1 MYMSNASLRGVDEE
15 IEYDQEMIDELLKCS
30 EDPIYF
36 IENYVKIISKSKLV
50 TFEMRDYQKKYIDLL
65 QNNTRSIIKWGRQ
78 SGKSISTAAFIV
90 WKIVF
95 GDNIK
100 VLLAADQ
107 LDKAVEQ
114 LKRIKEMIELLPVWM
129 QQGVKT
135 WNAKRIILANSSEV
149 RAAATHPRSASGYT
163 VNFLYLDEF
172 ALVEPSIARDF
183 VSSVFPTVSSDPNAQ
198 IAISSTP
205 RGIGNPFHELWE
217 KAERSADKGELKRD
231 DFRFLSI
238 EWNDVPGRDE
248 AWKQS
253 EIEKIGELAF
263 NQEYACKF
271 LGSSATLIDSV
282 YIKELQKLYEKDPID
297 TLDNKR
303 LRIYHKPIDKRTMKD
318 NNYEYLIT
326 VDPAMGTRQDYSAMH
341 VWLLKSNI
349 DIVHCAT
356 YHSNNVPPMEMTGK
370 ILFLAK
376 LYHDA
381 LVLVET
387 NEPAGGIIVNSL
399 KVDHEYYNLVN
410 MQKEGVGFRT
420 HHEAKI
426 KSCTYLQVYCEK
438 LLLKM
443 HDSRFY
449 QELSTYG
456 KKGSTYKAI
465 GDGHD
470 DLISAA
476 LMMLFYVNSKFF
488 YGNISEKSIY
498 KHKSYIQSNGANTT
512 MDELISKALDELIAE
527 DYSNEDSGPLIING
541 TRQKYEDAVHWK
553 QQPIPSQKN
562 NPMFNPHANGNSF
575 RYYPN
580 NPNRR

>member
-1 MYMSNASLRGVDEE
+1 MYMNNASLRGVDEE
-15 IEYDQEMIDELLKCS
+15 FEYDQEMIDELLKCS
-30 EDPIYF
+30 QDPIYF
-36 IENYVKIISKSKLV
+36 IENYIKIISKSKLV
-50 TFEMRDYQKKYIDLL
+50 TFEMRNYQKKYIELL

-90 WKIVF
+90 WKIIF

-114 LKRIKEMIELLPVWM
+114 LKRIKEMIELLPIWM

-135 WNAKRIILANSSEV
+135 WNAKRIILSNSSEV

-172 ALVEPSIARDF
+172 ALVEPNIARDF

-217 KAERSADKGELKRD
+217 KAERAADKGELKKD

-238 EWNDVPGRDE
+238 EWNEVPGRDE

-282 YIKELQKLYEKDPID
+282 YIKELQRLYEKEPINI
-297 TLDNKR
+297 LDKRR
-303 LRIYHKPIDKRTMKD
+303 LRIFHPPLDSKTMKE

-326 VDPAMGTRQDYSAMH
+326 VDPAMGTKQDYSAMH
-341 VWLLKSNI
+341 VWLLRSNI
-349 DIVHCAT
+349 DILHCAT
-356 YHSNNVPPMEMTGK
+356 YHSNDVPPMEFTAK

-376 LYHDA
+376 LYNEA

-399 KVDHEYYNLVN
+399 LKDHEYYNLIN
-410 MQKEGVGFRT
+410 MQKEGVGFRM

-438 LLLKM
+438 LLLKV
-443 HDSRFY
+443 HDERFY

-456 KKGSTYKAI
+456 RKGSTYKAL

-470 DLISAA
+470 DLISAV
-476 LMMLFYVNSKFF
+476 LIMLFYVNSKYF
-488 YGNISEKSIY
+488 YGNISETSIY
-498 KHKSYIQSNGANTT
+498 KHRSFIEKTGTNPV
-512 MDELISKALDELIAE
+512 MDDLISKALDDLVAE
-527 DYSNEDSGPLIING
+527 DHYEAGSGSIIING
-541 TRQKYEDAVHWK
+541 TRKKYDDATNWK
-553 QQPIPSQKN
+553 QPPVPSQKN
-562 NPMFNPHANGNSF
+562 NPMFNPHASGNMF
-575 RYYPN
+575 RYFAN
-580 NPNRR
+580 KRS

>member
-1 MYMSNASLRGVDEE
+1 MYKNNAALRSSDEE
-15 IEYDQEMIDELLKCS
+15 FEYDEEMIEELMKCS

-36 IENYVKIISKSKLV
+36 IENYVKIIDKSNLVLFKL
-50 TFEMRDYQKKYIDLL
+50 RDYQKTYITCLFEH
-65 QNNTRSIIKWGRQ
+65 TRTICKFSRQ
-78 SGKSISTAAFIV
+78 SGKSLTTAAYIV
-90 WKIVF
+90 WKIIF
-95 GDNIK
+95 KDNIK

-114 LKRIKEMIELLPVWM
+114 LKRIKEIIEHLPLWF

-135 WNAKRIILANSSEV
+135 WNTKRIILSNSSEV
-149 RAAATHPRSASGYT
+149 RAAATHSKAASGYT

-172 ALVEPSIARDF
+172 ALVEPNIARDF

-198 IAISSTP
+198 ISITSTP

-217 KAERSADKGELKRD
+217 KAERALDKGELKKD
-231 DFRFLSI
+231 DFRHLSI
-238 EWNDVPGRDE
+238 KWNDVPGRDDE
-248 AWKQS
+248 WKQG
-253 EIEKIGELAF
+253 EIDKMGELAF
-263 NQEYACKF
+263 NQEYACEF
-271 LGSSATLIDSV
+271 LGSSATLIDGA
-282 YIKELQKLYEKDPID
+282 YIKELQRLYEQDPID

-303 LRIYHKPIDKRTMKD
+303 LLVFHKPIDKKTMKE

-326 VDPAMGTRQDYSAMH
+326 VDPAMGTKQDYSAMH
-341 VWLLKSNI
+341 VWLLRSNI

-356 YHSNNVPPMEMTGK
+356 YHSNNVPPMDFTAK

-399 KVDHEYYNLVN
+399 SRDHEYYNLIN
-410 MQKEGVGFRT
+410 MQKEGVGFRM

-426 KSCTYLQVYCEK
+426 KACTYLQVYCEK

-470 DLISAA
+470 DLISATI
-476 LMMLFYVNSKFF
+476 MMLFYINSKFF

-527 DYSNEDSGPLIING
+527 DYSNEDTGPIIING

>member
-1 MYMSNASLRGVDEE
+1 MYKNNFALRGAEEE
-15 IEYDQEMIDELLKCS
+15 IEYDQEMIDELLKCA

-36 IENYVKIISKSKLV
+36 IETYIKIISKSKLV
-50 TFEMRDYQKKYIDLL
+50 LFELREYQKEYILL
-65 QNNTRSIIKWGRQ
+65 LKNNTRIASLWPRQ
-78 SGKSISTAAFIV
+78 VGKSITTAAFIA
-90 WKIVF
+90 WKIIF
-95 GDNIK
+95 KDNVK

-114 LKRIKEMIELLPVWM
+114 LKRIKEMIELLPLWL

-135 WNAKRIILANSSEV
+135 WNTKRIILSNSSEI
-149 RAAATHPRSASGYT
+149 RAAATHPKSASGYT

-172 ALVEPSIARDF
+172 ALVEPNIARDF
-183 VSSVFPTVSSDPNAQ
+183 VASVFPTVSSDPDAQ
-198 IAISSTP
+198 IAITSTP
-205 RGIGNPFHELWE
+205 RGIGNPFHELWSA
-217 KAERSADKGELKRD
+217 AERLIEKGELRKD
-231 DFRFLSI
+231 DFRLSRI
-238 EWNDVPGRDE
+238 KWNEAPDRDE
-248 AWKQS
+248 AWKQG
-253 EIEKIGELAF
+253 EIEKIGELKF
-263 NQEYACKF
+263 KQEYECEF
-271 LGSSATLIDSV
+271 IGSSATLIDGA
-282 YIKELQKLYEKDPID
+282 YIKELQRLYEQDPID

-303 LRIYHKPIDKRTMKD
+303 LLIFHKPIDKKTMKE

-326 VDPAMGTRQDYSAMH
+326 VDPAMGTKQDYSAMH
-341 VWLLKSNI
+341 VWLLRSNI

-356 YHSNNVPPMEMTGK
+356 YHSNNVPPMEYTGK

-399 KVDHEYYNLVN
+399 SRDHEYYNLIN
-410 MQKEGVGFRT
+410 MQKEGVGFRM

-426 KSCTYLQVYCEK
+426 KACTYLQVYCEK

-470 DLISAA
+470 DLISATI
-476 LMMLFYVNSKFF
+476 MMLFYINSKFF